1 MKNILFII
9 AAIVLSF
16 ASYERNLV
24 WHNELSLW
32 QDSAA
37 KSHKWRAYLNLGT
50 EYSKSGLNDN
60 AVAAYKKALVMAPDC
75 APVHYSLGII
85 YHNTGSIDLALQELK
100 LALEYADI
108 YSPKIK
114 NPIITKANAHHKLGL
129 LYYEMGMTETAE
141 KEFRNALK
149 LIPLYSDAYY
159 NLGVIYMD
167 RGLWDRAISE
177 LESAVS
183 LSRGSDKL
191 TKTHN
196 LLGTAYTRKGSIE
209 LGIRNFQ
216 EVLKINPSDIEAR
229 ENLKAAIHL
238 QQLHKEEGLGK

>member
-1 MKNILFII
+1 MKNLFFII

-16 ASYERNLV
+16 ASYKRNLV

-32 QDSAA
+32 QDTAD

-50 EYSKSGLNDN
+50 EYSKSGFTDN
-60 AVAAYKKALVMAPDC
+60 AIATYKKALVMAPEC
-75 APVHYSLGII
+75 APVHYSLGIV
-85 YHNTGSIDLALQELK
+85 YHNIGSIDLALQELNLSLK
-100 LALEYADI
+100 YADN
-108 YSPKIK
+108 YFPKIK
-114 NPIITKANAHHKLGL
+114 DPIITKADAYHKLGL

-141 KEFRNALK
+141 KEFRNVLK
-149 LIPLYSDAYY
+149 LIPLYFDAYY

-183 LSRGSDKL
+183 LARGSDKL
-191 TKTHN
+191 TKTRN
-196 LLGTAYTRKGSIE
+196 LLGTAYTRKGFIE
-209 LGIRNFQ
+209 EGIKNFQ
-216 EVLKINPSDIEAR
+216 EVLKINPGDTEAR

-238 QQLHKEEGLGK
+238 QQLHRVEQ